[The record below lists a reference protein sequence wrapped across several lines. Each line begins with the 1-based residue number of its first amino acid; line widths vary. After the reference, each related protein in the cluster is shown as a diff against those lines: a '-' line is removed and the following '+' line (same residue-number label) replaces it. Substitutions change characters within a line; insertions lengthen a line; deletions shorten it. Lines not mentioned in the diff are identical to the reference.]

1 MIPGSVRLRPRRAS
15 RPCDRAPRQARGR
28 EAPRR
33 RALAL
38 ACDEAAH
45 RAARA
50 ARGRRPHRRPLV
62 RARGGRHD
70 RDRRLDPPQGPR
82 RVARAARELRNR
94 GPHGRPGRRPAG
106 APPRNDR
113 RIARARRSR
122 VGSSRGD
129 PRVARR
135 DGRPRPGGRSGD
147 TGARVL
153 HRRVPDCPRPQTRCW
168 SRSGCRSSTE
178 PAGRTRR

>member
-1 MIPGSVRLRPRRAS
+1 MIPGIVRLRPRRAP
-15 RPCDRAPRQARGR
+15 RPRDRAPRQARGR
-28 EAPRR
+28 QAPRG

-70 RDRRLDPPQGPR
+70 RDRRVDPPQGSR
-82 RVARAARELRNR
+82 GVARAARALRDR
-94 GPHGRPGRRPAG
+94 GPHGGPGRRPAG
-106 APPRNDR
+106 AAPRNHR
-113 RIARARRSR
+113 RLARARRSR
-122 VGSSRGD
+122 VGSSGRD
-129 PRVARR
+129 PRVAGEMVAR
-135 DGRPRPGGRSGD
+135 GPEGD
-147 TGARVL
+147 RAIPALDFFTGVFQTAL
-153 HRRVPDCPRPQTRCW
+153 APTRCW